1 MTVIVEP
8 DSLSAWLGLA
18 GVGVG
23 ALLTAGVAWLQSRH
37 SERKDRQRQEIQA
50 ITDLGASA
58 ESLRMTVVAL
68 FAASQNDPNAIR
80 DWVPAITGLLDRV
93 HKADATIAR
102 LSKPPLVTAADA
114 LAAAARDYAH
124 GFGKSDS
131 AGLKTAIET
140 FSGASR
146 GVKG

>member
-1 MTVIVEP
+1 VEP

-23 ALLTAGVAWLQSRH
+23 ALLTAGVAWLQNRH
-37 SERKDRQRQEIQA
+37 SDRQDRRRQEIQA

-58 ESLRMTVVAL
+58 ESLQMTVVAL
-68 FAASQNDPNAIR
+68 SVASQIDPNAIR

-124 GFGKSDS
+124 DFGRSGNT
-131 AGLKTAIET
+131 ALTTAIET

-146 GVKG
+146 EVKG